1 MSKSNNISTVIVDTI
16 GNDESPIGMAPTISE
31 AISLACGYS
40 YTESAMAKIYD
51 HQRKIGYV
59 YYVHE
64 GEDRLGD
71 PEPKSGFHVSIFLEY
86 SDARRLLGDDGTI
99 GQTDDDA

>member
-1 MSKSNNISTVIVDTI
+1 MSSKNIFTVIVDTL
-16 GNDESPIGMAPTISE
+16 GNDESPIGTAPSITE
-31 AISLACGYS
+31 AISLACSFS
-40 YTESAMAKIYD
+40 YADGSMAKIYD

-71 PEPKSGFHVSIFLEY
+71 PEPKSGFHVNIFLEY
-86 SDARRLLGDDGTI
+86 SDSRRLLGE
-99 GQTDDDA
+99 DA